1 MSESP
6 GWNAI
11 DAALEQLYHDTAP
24 SHWGTGVPWSL
35 GGPDPLDGISAY
47 PRTEPVPHW
56 HYISYGMTELY
67 EKEWDNPAE
76 SGWGFEFTFR
86 LLRRP
91 ADEKPPVWPAN
102 FLQNLARYVFQ
113 SGNWFAPGHT
123 IKSNGPIA
131 ADHHPDSDIHAVAF
145 TMDPELG
152 AIDTPHGRVQF
163 LQIVGL
169 TMPEYRAAQGG
180 HTQAVLDEL
189 APRLPLLVTDIERGS
204 LMEEPKA
211 KAKWPRWGGGL
222 RGRA

>member
-6 GWNAI
+6 GWSAI
-11 DAALEQLYHDTAP
+11 DAALAQLYHDIEP
-24 SHWGTGVPWSL
+24 SHWGTQLPWSL

-56 HYISYGMTELY
+56 HYVSYGMTELH
-67 EKEWDNPAE
+67 EKEWDNPDE

-86 LLRRP
+86 LVRQPHDRQ
-91 ADEKPPVWPAN
+91 PPVWPAD

-113 SGNWFAPGHT
+113 SGNGFAPGHT
-123 IKSNGPIA
+123 IKANGPIA
-131 ADHHPDSDIHAVAF
+131 AERADSDIHAVAF
-145 TMDPELG
+145 TVDPELG
-152 AIDTPHGRVQF
+152 VIDTPHGRVQF

-180 HTQAVLDEL
+180 HTLAVLDEL
-189 APRLPLLVTDIERGS
+189 ASQLPLLVTDIDRGP
-204 LMEEPKA
+204 LIEEPKA
-211 KAKWPRWGGGL
+211 KAMWPRWGGGL

>member
-1 MSESP
+1 MSEAP

-11 DAALEQLYHDTAP
+11 DGALRPLYGDIEP
-24 SHWGTGVPWSL
+24 FHWATDHRWSL

-47 PRTEPVPHW
+47 SRTEPVPHW

-67 EKEWDNPAE
+67 EKEWDNPGE

-86 LLRRP
+86 LVRKA
-91 ADEKPPVWPAN
+91 ADTEPPVWPAN

-113 SGNWFAPGHT
+113 SGKWFEPGHT
-123 IKSNGPIA
+123 IKANGPIA
-131 ADHHPDSDIHAVAF
+131 ADQPSSDIHAVAF
-145 TMDPELG
+145 TVDPELG
-152 AIDTPHGRVQF
+152 TIETPHGSVRF

-180 HTQAVLDEL
+180 KTLALLDEL
-189 APRLPLLVTDIERGS
+189 APHLPLYVTDTEREPLVS
-204 LMEEPKA
+204 EPKPQA
-211 KAKWPRWGGGL
+211 QWPRWGGGL